1 MIPTKPLATIVLM
14 ALVCF
19 ANAT

>member
-1 MIPTKPLATIVLM
+1 MIPTKPLATIVLL
-14 ALVCF
+14 ALVCY

>member
-1 MIPTKPLATIVLM
+1 LL
-14 ALVCF
+14 ALVCY